1 MSCLPSPTMAISGRL
16 SPAATALRHHHIIT
30 AIAKKRNKNCAYF
43 TNDMRTSKLKPYN
56 AFNIKIIRCISP
68 FPPLSEILLFKNLK
82 SNFKFFIILG
92 SFASLSLEIMVS
104 IGENELGESSRI
116 IQLLGEEGGQLANM
130 KMQLQ

>member
-1 MSCLPSPTMAISGRL
+1 MMW
-16 SPAATALRHHHIIT
+16 
-30 AIAKKRNKNCAYF
+30 KRNISNVP
-43 TNDMRTSKLKPYN
+43 RKLLHMK
-56 AFNIKIIRCISP
+56 ISP
-68 FPPLSEILLFKNLK
+68 KQNDE
-82 SNFKFFIILG
+82 KFFIILG